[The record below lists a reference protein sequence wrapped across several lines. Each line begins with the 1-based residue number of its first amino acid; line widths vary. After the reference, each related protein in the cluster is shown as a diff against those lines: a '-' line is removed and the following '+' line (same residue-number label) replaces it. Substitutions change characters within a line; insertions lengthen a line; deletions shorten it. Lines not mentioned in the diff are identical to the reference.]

1 MIIRMAEEYLD
12 VALFP
17 IPGMVCFPYCSVP
30 LHVFEPRYR
39 AMIEDSIKHERL
51 IGVCNTIKQ
60 ISAAKKTD
68 SLEDALRTNQSTYE
82 PCKIYGVG
90 RCKLVEKTSD
100 GRIYVTIYCTNR
112 VESVREIQ
120 TLPYTIMQCREIPD
134 SPVVNIENL
143 NIMKT
148 NILKL
153 LKELISK
160 QYSKDKLN
168 LKKWSEMQP
177 HIFSF
182 KIFQILKL
190 DPEIMQGL
198 LEITNP
204 EQRLIKVHGFL
215 KKSVQ

>member
-1 MIIRMAEEYLD
+1 
-12 VALFP
+12 
-17 IPGMVCFPYCSVP
+17 
-30 LHVFEPRYR
+30 
-39 AMIEDSIKHERL
+39 
-51 IGVCNTIKQ
+51 
-60 ISAAKKTD
+60 
-68 SLEDALRTNQSTYE
+68 
-82 PCKIYGVG
+82 
-90 RCKLVEKTSD
+90 
-100 GRIYVTIYCTNR
+100 
-112 VESVREIQ
+112 
-120 TLPYTIMQCREIPD
+120 MQCREIPD

-168 LKKWSEMQP
+168 LKKWSDMQP

>member
-1 MIIRMAEEYLD
+1 MAEKYLD
-12 VALFP
+12 VSLFP

-39 AMIEDSIKHERL
+39 AMVEDSIEHERL

-68 SLEDALRTNQSTYE
+68 SLEDALKTNQSTYE
-82 PCKIYGVG
+82 PCKIYSVG

-100 GRIYVTIYCTNR
+100 GRIYVTIHCTNR
-112 VESVREIQ
+112 VESVKEIQ
-120 TLPYTIMQCREIPD
+120 TLPYTIMQCREILD
-134 SPVVNIENL
+134 FPVVDIEAL
-143 NIMKT
+143 TVMKN

-153 LKELISK
+153 LRELIIK

-168 LKKWSEMQP
+168 LDKWSDMQP
-177 HIFSF
+177 HVFSF

-198 LEITNP
+198 LELTNP

-215 KKSVQ
+215 RKILQ

>member
-1 MIIRMAEEYLD
+1 
-12 VALFP
+12 
-17 IPGMVCFPYCSVP
+17 
-30 LHVFEPRYR
+30 
-39 AMIEDSIKHERL
+39 
-51 IGVCNTIKQ
+51 
-60 ISAAKKTD
+60 
-68 SLEDALRTNQSTYE
+68 
-82 PCKIYGVG
+82 
-90 RCKLVEKTSD
+90 
-100 GRIYVTIYCTNR
+100 
-112 VESVREIQ
+112 
-120 TLPYTIMQCREIPD
+120 MQCREIPD

-168 LKKWSEMQP
+168 LKKWSDMQP

-182 KIFQILKL
+182 KIFQFLKL

>member
-1 MIIRMAEEYLD
+1 
-12 VALFP
+12 
-17 IPGMVCFPYCSVP
+17 
-30 LHVFEPRYR
+30 
-39 AMIEDSIKHERL
+39 
-51 IGVCNTIKQ
+51 
-60 ISAAKKTD
+60 
-68 SLEDALRTNQSTYE
+68 
-82 PCKIYGVG
+82 
-90 RCKLVEKTSD
+90 
-100 GRIYVTIYCTNR
+100 
-112 VESVREIQ
+112 
-120 TLPYTIMQCREIPD
+120 MQCREIPD

-177 HIFSF
+177 HIFPF

-215 KKSVQ
+215 KKSVE